1 MDELC
6 IGVREIA
13 NYVHVSPGSVPYL
26 VETEGLPAR
35 MVNGRWRASKS
46 DLDQWMGKSDD
57 KLTRKVDTLIGV
69 LSGLRA
75 QIDGL
80 ILEFEQLREG

>member
-1 MDELC
+1 MPDILTST
-6 IGVREIA
+6 RAIA
-13 NYVHVSPGSVPYL
+13 SYIHVSPGRVPYL
-26 VETEGLPAR
+26 AETENLPAR